1 MSVKIKTFSK
11 EKLYHTKY
19 LNTLRMI
26 ENGNLLMGELFKR
39 ISDSEFGLTLI
50 ECAKSEDRIKMNET
64 KIRLDMMRLDG
75 HIMLIEGR
83 YYITM
88 HIELEEQ

>member
-1 MSVKIKTFSK
+1 MSIRIKSFSK

-19 LNTLRMI
+19 LNTLRLI

>member
-1 MSVKIKTFSK
+1 MSVRIKTFSK

>member
-1 MSVKIKTFSK
+1 VSIKIKSFSK

-19 LNTLRMI
+19 LNTLRLI

-75 HIMLIEGR
+75 HILLIEGR

-88 HIELEEQ
+88 HIEIEEQ

>member
-1 MSVKIKTFSK
+1 MSIKIKSFSK

-19 LNTLRMI
+19 LNTLRLI

-39 ISDSEFGLTLI
+39 ISDSEYGLTLI

-75 HIMLIEGR
+75 HILLIEGR

-88 HIELEEQ
+88 HIEIEEQ

>member
-1 MSVKIKTFSK
+1 
-11 EKLYHTKY
+11 
-19 LNTLRMI
+19 MI

>member
-1 MSVKIKTFSK
+1 MSIKIKSFSK

>member
-1 MSVKIKTFSK
+1 MSVRIKTFSK

-19 LNTLRMI
+19 LNTLRLI